1 MIPCISRSTKLINT
15 GIKTSVSVLR
25 YASRNYITRQEDD
38 RQDTNNEHA
47 HFWEPPSSS
56 SDKLDSSKRIDR
68 DFEILLETLFDES
81 LNTRDPFVPSSIE
94 PPKRIRQNESIIEK
108 KLLDLVKN
116 KVYKPKA
123 PLPKS
128 ISSTVQHATKYE
140 TKQKKPSSSILDEIE
155 PFDYNWYKDKV
166 TNDIRIKNKEK
177 ELQLINAIAES
188 QSIYEPLTVLFDQI
202 NQESYP
208 DYYHKVIKAAI
219 DYTSKKDPYL
229 TLSIF
234 EQVKEKSIKS
244 YVSGCTA
251 DVYNAI
257 LLLRWEAWK
266 DVYGMLDLLEEM
278 SSNGIA
284 VNNETRNIVRMAVNE
299 LWDDLKNTEK
309 AHIEPVEQP
318 KELSLPLLPFQKY
331 GVGWMIQQESVNTF
345 KGGILAD
352 EMGMGKTIQTISL
365 LLSDKKKPN
374 LVVAPTVAVMQWKR
388 EIETHTNNA
397 LSVHLFHG
405 SKRTNKVEDLQKY
418 DVVLSTCKLA
428 ICLKK
433 RHS

>member
-1 MIPCISRSTKLINT
+1 MVDNLSI

-25 YASRNYITRQEDD
+25 YASRNYTTRQEDD
-38 RQDTNNEHA
+38 RRDTNNEHA
-47 HFWEPPSSS
+47 HFWEPPPSSSS

-299 LWDDLKNTEK
+299 
-309 AHIEPVEQP
+309 VEQEEQLDDDYQGIYWNMEEKRVCNIM
-318 KELSLPLLPFQKY
+318 KE
-331 GVGWMIQQESVNTF
+331 M
-345 KGGILAD
+345 A
-352 EMGMGKTIQTISL
+352 
-365 LLSDKKKPN
+365 
-374 LVVAPTVAVMQWKR
+374 
-388 EIETHTNNA
+388 
-397 LSVHLFHG
+397 
-405 SKRTNKVEDLQKY
+405 NKWL
-418 DVVLSTCKLA
+418 
-428 ICLKK
+428 I
-433 RHS
+433 H

>member
-1 MIPCISRSTKLINT
+1 MIPCIFRSTKLIST

-25 YASRNYITRQEDD
+25 YASRNYTTRQEDD
-38 RQDTNNEHA
+38 RRDTNNEHA
-47 HFWEPPSSS
+47 HFWEPPSSSS

-128 ISSTVQHATKYE
+128 ISSTVQHSTKYE

-188 QSIYEPLTVLFDQI
+188 ESIYEPLTVLFDQI
-202 NQESYP
+202 NQETYP
-208 DYYHKVIKAAI
+208 DYYHRVIKAAI

-299 LWDDLKNTEK
+299 IEQEEQLNDDYQGIYWNMEEK
-309 AHIEPVEQP
+309 RACNIM
-318 KELSLPLLPFQKY
+318 KE
-331 GVGWMIQQESVNTF
+331 M
-345 KGGILAD
+345 A
-352 EMGMGKTIQTISL
+352 
-365 LLSDKKKPN
+365 
-374 LVVAPTVAVMQWKR
+374 
-388 EIETHTNNA
+388 
-397 LSVHLFHG
+397 
-405 SKRTNKVEDLQKY
+405 NKWL
-418 DVVLSTCKLA
+418 
-428 ICLKK
+428 I
-433 RHS
+433 H